1 MIKCSSHPDETDPD
15 IPRETDRWIWG
26 RVCRICGVDV
36 TEDHQLCRSCATMV
50 HAQTARR
57 MTPRRKAQRQRK
69 QLQRLL
75 VELKCPMP
83 EAERRRIW
91 RVKVWTL

>member
-1 MIKCSSHPDETDPD
+1 
-15 IPRETDRWIWG
+15 
-26 RVCRICGVDV
+26 
-36 TEDHQLCRSCATMV
+36 MV